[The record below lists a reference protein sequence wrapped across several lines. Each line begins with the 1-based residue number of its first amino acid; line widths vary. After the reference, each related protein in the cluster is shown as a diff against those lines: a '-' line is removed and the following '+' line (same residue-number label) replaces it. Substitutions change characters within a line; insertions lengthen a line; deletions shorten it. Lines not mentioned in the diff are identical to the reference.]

1 VAKLVFQS
9 GPYAGKSITL
19 PAGKTLTMGRNRDLE
34 LPLPD
39 LKLSRRHC
47 QILFAGEQCILKDLG
62 STNGTFLNGERLSG
76 EVELNDFDRIVLG
89 DTEIEFHSA
98 EKVPLPHQFDTE
110 AADPFGVHA
119 NIPDRKSAPAIAA
132 VEELDEIEI
141 PSAAPVPQA
150 PQDPFEAALK
160 EMLQALPPEPPPL
173 NFSDEAAARK
183 PKLMFC
189 ESCEGSIPMLD
200 WDLGLAREIEN
211 KIFCKDCLAKGVVIA
226 PQKNEPAQVKSAGAE
241 KSLSAIMAGLDQ
253 EAEVVDTTLKRG
265 NVEIAENDAARR
277 ASELEK
283 AKQLAIRRVEP
294 PKPSPQKVSSSV
306 RLKDELGDEFEEIG

>member
-1 VAKLVFQS
+1 
-9 GPYAGKSITL
+9 
-19 PAGKTLTMGRNRDLE
+19 MGRNRDLE

-47 QILFAGEQCILKDLG
+47 QILFAGAQCILKDLG
-62 STNGTFLNGERLSG
+62 STNGTFLNGERLNG

-98 EKVPLPHQFDTE
+98 EKMPLPHHFDTE

-119 NIPDRKSAPAIAA
+119 NIPDRAP
-132 VEELDEIEI
+132 VVSPSEQLEEIHLPESI
-141 PSAAPVPQA
+141 PSPEPAAK
-150 PQDPFEAALK
+150 DPFETALR
-160 EMLQALPPEPPPL
+160 EMLQPLPAEPPAL
-173 NFSDEAAARK
+173 KFSEEAAARK

-211 KIFCKDCLAKGVVIA
+211 KIFCKDCLSKGVVIA
-226 PQKNEPAQVKSAGAE
+226 PHKNENVQVKSAGSE
-241 KSLSAIMAGLDQ
+241 KSISAILAGLDD

-265 NVEIAENDAARR
+265 NVEIAEGDAAKKKND
-277 ASELEK
+277 LEK
-283 AKQLAIRRVEP
+283 AKQIAIRRVEP
-294 PKPSPQKVSSSV
+294 PKPSPQKVSSSTS
-306 RLKDELGDEFEEIG
+306 LKSDLGDEFEEIG